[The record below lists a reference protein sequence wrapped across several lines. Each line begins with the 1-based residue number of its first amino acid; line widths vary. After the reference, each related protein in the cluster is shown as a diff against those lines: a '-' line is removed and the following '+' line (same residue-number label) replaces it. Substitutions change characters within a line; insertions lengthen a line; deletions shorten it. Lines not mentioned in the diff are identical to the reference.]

1 MLFCPAKIS
10 LKGFKI
16 FFLEKFT
23 QLFFRKIYS
32 THCTVHTL
40 YFHDYFLLFFL
51 TGFYIAFQSFESD
64 DDDNPMPTMSESTLQ
79 VFIMSLGGFGNIWNG
94 LDNTNH
100 AFIGQ
105 VNFDY
110 SCGILK

>member
-1 MLFCPAKIS
+1 M
-10 LKGFKI
+10 
-16 FFLEKFT
+16 
-23 QLFFRKIYS
+23 
-32 THCTVHTL
+32 HTL
-40 YFHDYFLLFFL
+40 YFHDLLTIFYCFFL